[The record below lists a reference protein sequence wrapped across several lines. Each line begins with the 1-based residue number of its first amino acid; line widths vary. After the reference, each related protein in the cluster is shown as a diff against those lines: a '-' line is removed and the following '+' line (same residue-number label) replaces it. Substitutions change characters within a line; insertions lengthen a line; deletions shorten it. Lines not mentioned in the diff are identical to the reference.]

1 MSQSRALSNNQFLRA
16 TLIALAGFL
25 ASGILGFVRTW
36 VLAGTFGTSGAYDAF
51 VAAQRLPE
59 TIFVLVA
66 GGALGSSFIPI
77 YAKRREADEEEAWR
91 LASAVMSLASIAAA
105 LLGILLALFAEPI
118 MVYFLLR
125 NGSGEQQ
132 ILAANMMRMMMITPF
147 IFSISGLIMGILQSH
162 GLFFLPSMAI
172 SMNSI
177 GIILGAWFL
186 APLLATVPYSPVETI
201 ALQATLPIDQV
212 GGNSVYGLAYGA
224 ILSAVLHL
232 LVQIPGLVQIKA
244 KLRPLLNHRI
254 EGVMQIL
261 KLMLPRVLGLA
272 VVQLNFLIITPLAT
286 SMVEGSLV
294 ALNTAF
300 ILLFTIIGVIGQS
313 VGTAVFPSLSA
324 LHAEGNMDGFKARLA
339 SAMRNA
345 LFLAIPATVGLI
357 LMGEPAVSLF
367 EQGAWTSESTRATA
381 WALSFYATG
390 LAGFVLLE
398 ILARAFYALE
408 DTWTPVLVGIGA
420 MASNIA
426 LNYVFIQF
434 IGDPKS
440 LEHGAFAGLAFA
452 NASTSLVE
460 ALFLWWLMRRRIGSI
475 QDGYMLDGIIKSTV
489 AAVIMGIVLW
499 LMYFL
504 PVRGIGLAL
513 LGGIGGILVFFG
525 VSFMLGLEEAKVV
538 PAMLM
543 RRFRR

>member
-1 MSQSRALSNNQFLRA
+1 
-16 TLIALAGFL
+16 
-25 ASGILGFVRTW
+25 
-36 VLAGTFGTSGAYDAF
+36 
-51 VAAQRLPE
+51 
-59 TIFVLVA
+59 
-66 GGALGSSFIPI
+66 
-77 YAKRREADEEEAWR
+77 
-91 LASAVMSLASIAAA
+91 MSLASIAAA

-118 MVYFLLR
+118 MVHFLLR

-162 GLFFLPSMAI
+162 GLFFLPSVAI

-177 GIILGAWFL
+177 GIILGAWFI
-186 APLLATVPYSPVETI
+186 APLLATAPYSPVETI
-201 ALQATLPIDQV
+201 ALQSTLPIDQV
-212 GGNSVYGLAYGA
+212 GANSVYGLAYGA

-232 LVQIPGLVQIKA
+232 LVQIPGLIQIKA

-440 LEHGAFAGLAFA
+440 LERGAFAGLAFA

-460 ALFLWWLMRRRIGSI
+460 AIVLWWLMRRRIGSI
-475 QDGYMLDGIIKSTV
+475 QDGYMLDGIIKSTI

-504 PVRGIGLAL
+504 PIRGIGLAL